1 MPDTLLPL
9 ILILLAAYLWQAALR
24 SREHARALGRA
35 LCQRANVQL
44 LDDTVALQRLRIERG
59 RDGWLR
65 LLRRYRFELSTDG
78 TDRHSGSLDILAGT
92 MVSYSMPQLEPVANA
107 VSDDP
112 MQAYRIPP
120 RLH

>member
-9 ILILLAAYLWQAALR
+9 ILILLAAYFWQAALR
-24 SREHARALGRA
+24 SREQARALGRA

-44 LDDTVALQRLRIERG
+44 LDDTVALQRMRIERG

-78 TDRHSGSLDILAGT
+78 TDRHCGSLDILAGAV
-92 MVSYSMPQLEPVANA
+92 VSYTMPQLEPASGA
-107 VSDDP
+107 LPDDP
-112 MQAYRIPP
+112 MQPYRLPP

>member
-9 ILILLAAYLWQAALR
+9 ILILLAAYLWQGALR
-24 SREHARALGRA
+24 SRERARELGRA

-44 LDDTVALQRLRIERG
+44 LDDTVALQRLRVERG
-59 RDGWLR
+59 PDGWLR

-78 TDRHSGSLDILAGT
+78 TDRQCGSLDMLGGSV
-92 MVSYSMPQLEPVANA
+92 VSYTMPQLEPVAST
-107 VSDDP
+107 VPGDP
-112 MQAYRIPP
+112 MEPYRIPP